1 MTCMAGRIWHGKD
14 AAVHVEA
21 RSETDSG
28 KCTAGTFVGARD
40 MAQQGGCLMILQIV
54 LLRHDPFREIEC

>member
-21 RSETDSG
+21 RSENDSG

-40 MAQQGGCLMILQIV
+40 MAQQEEWV
-54 LLRHDPFREIEC
+54 SNDPADRSIAT